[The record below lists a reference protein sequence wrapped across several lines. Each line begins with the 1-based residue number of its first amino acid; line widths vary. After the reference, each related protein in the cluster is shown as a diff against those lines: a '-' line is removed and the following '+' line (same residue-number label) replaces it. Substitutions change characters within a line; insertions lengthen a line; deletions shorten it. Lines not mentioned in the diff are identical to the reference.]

1 MEENILEEQKK
12 KSRLKQVGKIIFYVF
27 LFMLLTILSLVGLLF
42 IFEDEVKSSILSKL
56 NSQLN
61 AEVKINPRDI
71 NITILK
77 SFPDC
82 SIEFK
87 NALMMEAIQ
96 IKKRDTLLFAKQIN
110 LYFNIIDLWNKKYS
124 IKKIKIDR
132 AKVKMAVS
140 ENGISNYIFWKKLNN
155 QNIKTN
161 DTLSF
166 KLNLITIKN
175 SILIYK
181 NKQQEFRTEMAIN
194 ELDLKG
200 NFTEKDSEIST
211 KVDLFVDLIAI
222 NNTINLKK
230 KAINFSVDLK
240 IQGDAF
246 SFNELRINLNKMAL
260 DFNGKGIYKDS
271 LENLEIN
278 FTAPDMDIASVIS
291 LLPKTI
297 LTNIDDYKSTGNF
310 YAIGGLNYS
319 LKKEWNIKTAFGIK
333 NGEVTYKPKSTK
345 LTSINLEGDFNYS
358 KLASGLNLK
367 NVNLKLNNDEI
378 EGSCIIKDF
387 KAPYLKLITQA
398 KVHLENLQ
406 SFYPID
412 TIKLAKGEISIYSN
426 LEGLI
431 SDLKSKTFSKLVKL
445 KLEAKLNNIE
455 VLFKGD
461 ESSFVLEN
469 CLILA
474 KDREIEVKDLKL
486 KKGDSD
492 FELNGKLPGIFNY
505 IIDSKSPLFM
515 EGSLFSNYI
524 KFEDFIPKQVVSEK
538 QNSAIIPLN
547 INLALKTEI
556 KKLSYSKF
564 LAENI
569 SGQIDIKNQ
578 KAMISDITLKTMDG
592 EAQIEIIANN
602 IGDNLIIDLSS
613 KINGVNIKQLFKSF
627 NNFGQSIIIDEQIK
641 GLGHANI
648 NLSGKWNNRLESD
661 LKSIKASGNISIEKG
676 ELINFK
682 PLMSLSKYL
691 KIEDL
696 MHIRFSTLESKIE
709 IKELTINFPK
719 TAIKN
724 SVLNLELEGTHNF
737 DNIIDYHIRL
747 LISELKEKRKKSKQ
761 EEFGDIEMDI
771 EDKRTIFIRMK
782 GNIDNPKIE
791 YDFKGLKSKI
801 KEDIIKEKQNW
812 KDLKEQFKQD
822 IGLIKKDTLDK
833 RNKATQNKFELE
845 KPKNNSLKPTLEL
858 KKKTEDDDDF

>member
-345 LTSINLEGDFNYS
+345 LSSINLEGDFNYS

-505 IIDSKSPLFM
+505 IINSKSPLFI

-524 KFEDFIPKQVVSEK
+524 KFEDFIPKQIVSEK

-641 GLGHANI
+641 GLGYANI